1 MGRPVECCGK
11 STSLA
16 KQIARDADVHGPDT
30 VLVCSFT
37 RAAAANLLDPK
48 YWPGG
53 EVAVPDEQIGT
64 LHSFAFRA
72 AGRAEL
78 AETRKRLREFSEAHP
93 QYAVSSAKSAA
104 DLEDLGGEFDGQAPG
119 DELLAGYS
127 RLRNLMAERESW
139 PTEVLRFADAWEVTD
154 MPDESYTVRVQSK
167 PPQPPWGERA
177 QSALRRAVGWLQKA
191 FTPLSMPGASCPECA
206 TLREENSRLNR
217 ESLRNEEL
225 IGRLQA
231 QVDQL
236 SGRMGTPLVPLGE
249 VPVDTPVWGTG
260 DEGAVGYAGVTR
272 RILHPPPQA
281 TVRQIEMRRER
292 NRAAALARGE
302 RMACG
307 LGRAP
312 TNADILRMARTE
324 RVPRAAPPESEGGD
338 RLCKS

>member
-1 MGRPVECCGK
+1 
-11 STSLA
+11 
-16 KQIARDADVHGPDT
+16 
-30 VLVCSFT
+30 
-37 RAAAANLLDPK
+37 
-48 YWPGG
+48 
-53 EVAVPDEQIGT
+53 
-64 LHSFAFRA
+64 
-72 AGRAEL
+72 
-78 AETRKRLREFSEAHP
+78 
-93 QYAVSSAKSAA
+93 
-104 DLEDLGGEFDGQAPG
+104 
-119 DELLAGYS
+119 
-127 RLRNLMAERESW
+127 
-139 PTEVLRFADAWEVTD
+139 

-272 RILHPPPQA
+272 PLRVTVQGPRA
-281 TVRQIEMRRER
+281 TVRQIELRRER
-292 NRAAALARGE
+292 NRAAVLARRGV
-302 RMACG
+302 RGTPSC
-307 LGRAP
+307 LAP
-312 TNADILRMARTE
+312 TTADILRMARTE